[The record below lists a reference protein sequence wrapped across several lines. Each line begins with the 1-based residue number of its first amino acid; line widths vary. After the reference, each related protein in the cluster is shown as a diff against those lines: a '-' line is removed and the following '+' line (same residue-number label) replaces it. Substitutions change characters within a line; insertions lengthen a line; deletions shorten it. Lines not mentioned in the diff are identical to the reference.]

1 MRTRS
6 INHHLVFIHSIP
18 AEMLSKVVDRLE
30 ETYNKR
36 DFPTTDESS
45 PSAGQPTKLA
55 EEDQIYYDNLS
66 AHCECLVDANEWD
79 GVCKF
84 LFLSY
89 MYMLQFSITLFAI

>member
-1 MRTRS
+1 MRIRS

-36 DFPTTDESS
+36 DFPTAAGSS
-45 PSAGQPTKLA
+45 PSTSQPTKLA

-66 AHCECLVDANEWD
+66 AHCEWLVDVNEWL
-79 GVCKF
+79 GWCVR
-84 LFLSY
+84 
-89 MYMLQFSITLFAI
+89 M